1 MDIEIGSNLYQNCD
15 GTVEIENIPQIEV
28 APPKPGGPLRISCV
42 LYDEVSRLIV
52 KVVDSTLAFN
62 ERRAHELSRTPTSLL
77 IKNTETGKVV
87 LQVELQDSE
96 RVVFKQGELLTVKG
110 HLLQITP
117 AEWRIEKRHS
127 SGKTQDLKGKSV
139 AIG

>member
-1 MDIEIGSNLYQNCD
+1 MDIEIGSNLYRNCD

-28 APPKPGGPLRISCV
+28 SLPKPVGPLRVSCV
-42 LYDEVSRLIV
+42 LYDEMSRLIV

-87 LQVELQDSE
+87 LQVELGDAG
-96 RVVFKQGELLTVKG
+96 RVRFTQGELLTVKG

-117 AEWRIEKRHS
+117 TEWRIEKRHA

>member
-1 MDIEIGSNLYQNCD
+1 MDIEIGSNVYQNCD

-28 APPKPGGPLRISCV
+28 SLPKPDGPLRVNCV

-77 IKNTETGKVV
+77 IKNRETGKVV
-87 LQVELQDSE
+87 LQVELQDSGLV
-96 RVVFKQGELLTVKG
+96 RITQGELLTVKG

-117 AEWRIEKRHS
+117 TEWRIEKRHA
-127 SGKTQDLKGKSV
+127 SGKVQDLKGKSV

>member
-1 MDIEIGSNLYQNCD
+1 MDIEIGSNVYQNCD

-28 APPKPGGPLRISCV
+28 SLPKPGGPLRVNCV

-87 LQVELQDSE
+87 LQVELQDSG
-96 RVVFKQGELLTVKG
+96 RVRFTQGELLTVKG

-117 AEWRIEKRHS
+117 TEWRIEKRHA
-127 SGKTQDLKGKSV
+127 SGKVQDLKGKSV

>member
-28 APPKPGGPLRISCV
+28 SPPKPGGPLRISCV

-62 ERRAHELSRTPTSLL
+62 ERRTHELSRTPTSLL

-87 LQVELQDSE
+87 LQVELQDSGLV
-96 RVVFKQGELLTVKG
+96 RFTQGELLTVKG
-110 HLLQITP
+110 HLLQISPT
-117 AEWRIEKRHS
+117 EWRIEKRHA

-139 AIG
+139 TIG